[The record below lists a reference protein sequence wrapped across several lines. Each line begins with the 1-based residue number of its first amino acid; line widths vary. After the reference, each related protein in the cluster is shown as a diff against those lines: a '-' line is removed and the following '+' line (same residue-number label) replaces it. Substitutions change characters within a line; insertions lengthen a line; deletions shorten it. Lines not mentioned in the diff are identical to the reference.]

1 MDRLVTESLLDR
13 FARELLQ
20 QEKSPSTVAKYLRDV
35 RAFQRFA
42 AGGRVD
48 KDLVLRYKRQLQQ
61 GYATASANSMLVALG
76 CFFHFLGWEDCR
88 VRLFK
93 CQRRVFRDRAR
104 ELSRE
109 EYLRLVA
116 AARRRGDARL
126 ALLLQALCSTG
137 IRVSEHR
144 FITAEAARTGRARV
158 CNKGK
163 ERLVLLPRELCR
175 ALRDYCRA
183 QGIRSGAVFVTRG
196 GNPLD
201 RSNIWAMMK
210 ALCRAAGVEPGK
222 VFPHNLRHL
231 FAVSY
236 YALDKDVVRLAD
248 LLGHASIDTTRIYIA
263 TSGDEQARRLSRLR
277 LIA

>member
-116 AARRRGDARL
+116 AARGRGDARL

-163 ERLVLLPRELCR
+163 ERLVLLPRE
-175 ALRDYCRA
+175 
-183 QGIRSGAVFVTRG
+183 
-196 GNPLD
+196 
-201 RSNIWAMMK
+201 
-210 ALCRAAGVEPGK
+210 LCRAAGVEPGK

>member
-1 MDRLVTESLLDR
+1 MERFITESLIDR
-13 FARELLQ
+13 FAQELRQ

-35 RAFQRFA
+35 RAFQQFA
-42 AGGRVD
+42 AGRAVD
-48 KDLVLRYKRQLQQ
+48 KELVLCYKRQLQQ
-61 GYATASANSMLVALG
+61 SYATASANSMLVALG
-76 CFFHFLGWEDCR
+76 CFFHLFGWEGCR

-109 EYLRLVA
+109 EYLRLVC
-116 AARRRGDARL
+116 AARGRGDARL

-144 FITAEAARTGRARV
+144 FITVDAARTGRARV

-175 ALRDYCRA
+175 ALREYCRA
-183 QGIRSGAVFVTRG
+183 EGIRSGAVFVTRH

-210 ALCRAAGVEPGK
+210 ALCRAARVEPGK

-248 LLGHASIDTTRIYIA
+248 LLGHSSIDTTRIYIA
-263 TSGDEQARRLSRLR
+263 TSGEEQARRLSRLR